1 MVFVSIGNE
10 KDIAGTR
17 ASWLKKEKSPNAT
30 CVRTQSGAGDS
41 LLLVFTQIDILYSSD
56 SVRLCSTRKLQQ
68 KYSHLPTKNPNSKA
82 GSALDWDFLVL

>member
-1 MVFVSIGNE
+1 MFFVSIGNE

-41 LLLVFTQIDILYSSD
+41 LLLAFTQIDILYSSD

-68 KYSHLPTKNPNSKA
+68 KYSHAELDVNEKFCPECGTKA
-82 GSALDWDFLVL
+82 E